1 MKTYIALL
9 TLVLSSV
16 ALPVRAADIPVP
28 VATDSRIKTFVYNEN
43 DVFSVLTHYG
53 YQCNIEFS
61 PQEEI
66 ETISIG
72 DRVGWQVIPAGRR
85 VFIRAME
92 EYARTNMT
100 VVTNRRAYQFD
111 LRSTSSTVTPNEELV
126 YVVRFFYP
134 DDRKNRLAP
143 APYSDDIG
151 WGQPAAASSPASMV
165 SPPMAPPVPMTTP
178 PAVPLPQAAVVPAA
192 GLNYNY
198 TFTGPDALAPSKLFD
213 DGARTYFKFNT
224 AQPPSIFMVLP
235 NGKEVPVSAIS
246 EGEYLVVD
254 RISPRYSVRI
264 GDSVICIYN
273 ELLSPRSGA

>member
-1 MKTYIALL
+1 MKKIIALL
-9 TLVLSSV
+9 YSVVIVSSFGLSV
-16 ALPVRAADIPVP
+16 QAADIPVP
-28 VATDSRIKTFVYNEN
+28 VATDSRIKTFVYTEN
-43 DVFSVLTHYG
+43 DVYGLLTHYG

-92 EYARTNMT
+92 EHARTNMT

-143 APYSDDIG
+143 APYSDD
-151 WGQPAAASSPASMV
+151 M
-165 SPPMAPPVPMTTP
+165 PPVIGNTMPVTTP
-178 PAVPLPQAAVVPAA
+178 PAIPAPQASVVPSSA
-192 GLNYNY
+192 LNYNY
-198 TFTGPDALAPSKLFD
+198 TFTGPDALAPTKLFD
-213 DGARTYFKFNT
+213 DGNRTYFKFKGDI
-224 AQPPSIFMVLP
+224 QPAVSVVLP
-235 NGKEVPVSAIS
+235 NGKETPVRAQQ
-246 EGEYLVVD
+246 EGEYLVID
-254 RISPRYSVRI
+254 SVASRFSI
-264 GDSVICIYN
+264 RSNGQVICIYN
-273 ELLSPRSGA
+273 ELLSPRSGV